1 MSSCLFGAPA
11 VVTPAMLAG
20 EFLVVNFK
28 EATLYDRMAARGRS
42 QHRGRDDFR
51 KNLVTV
57 LAEERIG
64 LAVRAPMAFTK
75 GDFAT
80 AKTDLAS

>member
-1 MSSCLFGAPA
+1 MIAWLQG
-11 VVTPAMLAG
+11 V
-20 EFLVVNFK
+20 EVNT
-28 EATLYDRMAARGRS
+28 EDG
-42 QHRGRDDFR
+42 DDFR

-64 LAVRAPMAFTK
+64 LVVRAPMAFTK